1 MGPARQSL
9 RERGRCHV
17 ASLLARPT
25 HEWSARKGKEGA
37 GDAGPSHD
45 CWAARRERSRPSG
58 RKERGQTG
66 ANRGPEGKGFLIFF
80 SKLFFLILFQ
90 MGFEF
95 I

>member
-45 CWAARRERSRPSG
+45 CWAARRERSRSLG
-58 RKERGQTG
+58 GKERGLAG
-66 ANRGPEGKGFLIFF
+66 ANRGPEGKGLLIFSKSIFLIH
-80 SKLFFLILFQ
+80 FQ
-90 MGFEF
+90 MGFKF